1 MKGTAYV
8 TKANGF
14 ISCHILPLVIY
25 SLGDRHTHIHIHTYI
40 HTHTN
45 KHADNPHK
53 TNFKNQALR
62 SGFTE
67 QLLDGSLTYM
77 WHLYNLQSI
86 YKHLNKE
93 GMAT

>member
-25 SLGDRHTHIHIHTYI
+25 SLGDRHTHIHTYI
-40 HTHTN
+40 HTQTSML
-45 KHADNPHK
+45 
-53 TNFKNQALR
+53 TILIELILRNQAPR

-67 QLLDGSLTYM
+67 QLLDGSLTYT

-86 YKHLNKE
+86 YKHLNDE

>member
-1 MKGTAYV
+1 MLTIP
-8 TKANGF
+8 TEP
-14 ISCHILPLVIY
+14 IL
-25 SLGDRHTHIHIHTYI
+25 R
-40 HTHTN
+40 
-45 KHADNPHK
+45 
-53 TNFKNQALR
+53 NQALR

-86 YKHLNKE
+86 YKHLNEE